1 MPPKKMTK
9 KRAKLL
15 AELEH
20 VIGKNCYN
28 GNIQNWGAGGAYYGE
43 GRTFRYPLTTIDDA
57 GEKRKSY
64 SPATG
69 LQPEVLSTGYYA
81 FGANRLH
88 IVTAL
93 DEVLRHL
100 EQNYGLKLEDN

>member
-1 MPPKKMTK
+1 MAKRTTK

-20 VIGKNCYN
+20 LIGKNCYN
-28 GNIQNWGAGGAYYGE
+28 GNIQNWGPGGVYEGE
-43 GRTFRYPLTTIDDA
+43 GRGFRYPLTMIDENGD
-57 GEKRKSY
+57 KRRRKY
-64 SPATG
+64 PPASDVP
-69 LQPEVLSTGYYA
+69 PEMLATGYYA

-88 IVTAL
+88 IIDAL

-100 EQNYGLKLEDN
+100 ETDYGLKL